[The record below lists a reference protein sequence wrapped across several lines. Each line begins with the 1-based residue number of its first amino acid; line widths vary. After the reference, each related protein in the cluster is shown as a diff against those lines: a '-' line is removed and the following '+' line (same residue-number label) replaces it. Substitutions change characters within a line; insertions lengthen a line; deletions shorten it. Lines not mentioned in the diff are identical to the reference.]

1 MSQPF
6 DPVFGD
12 WYTEKRLG
20 NGTDGR
26 VYLISKE
33 ENGKKN
39 YGILKTIRIAMGR
52 NEDKGFNSINKK
64 EGLIPSEENY
74 NKIIKGITDN
84 ISTIQLQD
92 NGKHFV
98 KYEKWEVRD
107 TSDGKG
113 KLLLIK
119 LEEMRS
125 LTELLGKFS
134 FTLEE
139 TVSLGISLCKSLR
152 RCRDFGYVYPNLKP
166 ENILFDRNGV
176 CKLGDFGSFSILE
189 PSKTSIAFKRT
200 QYFSA
205 PELVATGKINATSD
219 TYSLGLVLYTLVN
232 RGRLPFAEMYPQEVT
247 LNGLNRSVQNRVNG
261 LPLPKP
267 KLANDALFAV
277 ISKACAFR
285 PQDRYL
291 SPDQM
296 LSDLK
301 SVIEKKPFEEV
312 QYEDIFSS
320 SNKGE
325 TELPDEA
332 EAFENTEP
340 VKSESETKEQKPE
353 EIKPEAEKPKKAV
366 PVLRNEITIPN
377 VHPSDY
383 SKGRRPASK
392 RKTVTSVPA
401 YSQNVTKSGFSPE
414 IKKIISLLIAI
425 IIVAVML
432 VVSVS
437 LRQNNKSG
445 NTISQTTSAQNSEV
459 ETNGGPND

>member
-12 WYTEKRLG
+12 WYTKKRLG

-26 VYLISKE
+26 VYLIEKE
-33 ENGKKN
+33 ESGVKN
-39 YGILKTIRIAMGR
+39 HKILKTIRIGMGR
-52 NEDKGFNSINKK
+52 NEDRGFNSINQKD
-64 EGLIPSEENY
+64 GLIPNEENY
-74 NKIIKGITDN
+74 NKIIKGITNN
-84 ISTIQLQD
+84 ISTIRIQD

-113 KLLLIK
+113 KLLLIM

-125 LTELLGKFS
+125 LTDVLGKFS

-139 TVSLGISLCKSLR
+139 TVSLGISLCKSLK

-200 QYFSA
+200 QYYSA
-205 PELVATGKINATSD
+205 PELVSTGKINATSD

-247 LNGLNRSVQNRVNG
+247 LNGLNRSVENRVNG

-267 KLANDALFAV
+267 KLANEALFAV

-291 SPDQM
+291 TPEQM
-296 LSDLK
+296 LCDLK
-301 SVIEKKPFEEV
+301 NVLEKKPFEEAV
-312 QYEDIFSS
+312 YEDVYSS
-320 SNKGE
+320 SQNQAKNDE
-325 TELPDEA
+325 TPESSI
-332 EAFENTEP
+332 NSQIISS
-340 VKSESETKEQKPE
+340 SESEPT
-353 EIKPEAEKPKKAV
+353 EIKPITEKTVSEPPKKVV
-366 PVLRNEITIPN
+366 PVLREEITIPN
-377 VHPSDY
+377 IHPGDY
-383 SKGRRPASK
+383 SKGKRTTSK
-392 RKTVTSVPA
+392 RHPVTGVLPYNQSNIKNI
-401 YSQNVTKSGFSPE
+401 YSQET
-414 IKKIISLLIAI
+414 KKIIALLIAI
-425 IIVAVML
+425 LIVAIML
-432 VVSVS
+432 VISIT
-437 LRQNNKSG
+437 LRQNHKLE
-445 NTISQTTSAQNSEV
+445 NTLNDISTSQNAEV
-459 ETNGGPND
+459 NLDGGSND